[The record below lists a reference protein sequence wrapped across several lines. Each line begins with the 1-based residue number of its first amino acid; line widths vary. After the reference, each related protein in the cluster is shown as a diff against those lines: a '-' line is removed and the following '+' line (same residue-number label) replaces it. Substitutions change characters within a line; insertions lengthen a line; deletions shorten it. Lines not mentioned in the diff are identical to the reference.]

1 MMIISKTPLRIS
13 FVGGGTDI
21 ESFYKNHPGA
31 VLSSGINLF
40 VYCIIQ
46 KRFDDL
52 VVVNYSK
59 KEVVNNVN
67 EVKHDLV
74 REAMKK
80 AGIYNGVEITTLSD
94 IHSNGSGMGSSSAIT
109 VGLLNAFYSYM
120 GLQKSNREIAED
132 ACDIEINI
140 LKSPIGKQDQYAASY
155 GGLRK
160 YVFNQDG
167 YVDEKRVLLEPRLE
181 QQLNRN
187 LFLVYTGVTR
197 EANKILSEQKQN
209 AKKND
214 NDLIELSK
222 MPDVLM
228 KELQEG
234 NFEVLGK
241 MLHENWMLK
250 KKFTSNMSKP
260 EIDELYQKGLDNGA
274 IGGKL
279 LGAGGGGFIL
289 FYVPEGKQTQF
300 KNQLEKEYRVL
311 PIELVNAGT
320 RIVFYE

>member
-21 ESFYKNHPGA
+21 ETFYNNHEGA
-31 VLSSGINLF
+31 VLSTGISLF

-59 KEVVNNVN
+59 KEIVNNVN

-94 IHSNGSGMGSSSAIT
+94 IHSKGSGLGSSSAIT
-109 VGLLNAFYSYM
+109 VGLLNAFYSFV
-120 GLQKSNREIAED
+120 GLQKSNKEIAED

-140 LKSPIGKQDQYAASY
+140 LKSPIGKQDQYAAAF
-155 GGLRK
+155 GGLHK
-160 YVFNQDG
+160 YTFNKYG
-167 YVDEKRVLLEPRLE
+167 VVNEKKILINENNLEK
-181 QQLNRN
+181 LNNN
-187 LFLVYTGVTR
+187 LFLVYTGVVR
-197 EANKILSEQKQN
+197 EANNVLKEQKNN
-209 AKKND
+209 AHKNE
-214 NDLIELSK
+214 NDLIKLSK
-222 MPDVLM
+222 MADYLIG
-228 KELQEG
+228 EFDNG
-234 NFEVLGK
+234 NIDSIGK
-241 MLHENWMLK
+241 MLHENWMMK

-260 EIDELYQKGLDNGA
+260 EIDELYDLGLKSGA
-274 IGGKL
+274 VGGKL

-289 FYVPEGKQTQF
+289 FYVPEDNHKRF
-300 KNQLEKEYRVL
+300 KESIKSKYRIIPINLE
-311 PIELVNAGT
+311 NAGT
-320 RIVFYE
+320 RIVFYD